1 MRTRC
6 VSVGLFALYLLC
18 GAPVPAQNATPA
30 EPGPTI
36 RTTVTEVNLDIVVRD
51 KKGKLVR
58 NLKPSDV
65 QIYEDGVLQQI
76 RSFRLA
82 AGHTE
87 AETTTATAPG
97 TPASSV
103 PLRKVNLVCI
113 VFHNQDNLDVS
124 MKKFTL
130 EAVQQFLQTQWQP
143 DTWVGVFALGSRL
156 IVLHPFTTNRTELL
170 RAAALGFS
178 GGTFQL
184 ARVADAVLNGT
195 PNLDV
200 IQGIANQAAHT
211 GGFVESL
218 QTGQLNNAAIL
229 DVTQNTGLAS
239 NAQRGDLVDQ
249 QRDFGHIQG
258 MQSNDQVKLLIQ
270 ELAQLPGHKTVLMLS
285 AGLPSEGNPEL
296 FDALLRQARQADM
309 SVYALDTN
317 GLSENSNLLAA
328 NAALQNVSNL
338 SQQESRSGLP
348 ANMVSGQGSAT
359 TSANA
364 NTTTTGSVGQEAEL
378 ARQDDYLHTAVRST
392 DTQAPLRALSEGTGG
407 FLIGGTNDFRKAF
420 QRLNEDVGM
429 HYEAIY
435 HPSSNIYDG
444 HLRKIEV
451 RMARADYTVE
461 SRTGYFA
468 VPTIHGSSA
477 LSGTDVAGL
486 TVLNSKPLPHA
497 FDFSSAAWEFR
508 SAGASRQI
516 GVAFELPASTLTATP
531 QTELKNHRLHVSL
544 LALVKDSSGE
554 IVDKFSQDSSFEI
567 PDDKLASVQTMPITW
582 THPFDLP
589 PGHYT
594 LEAALLDHEGN
605 RASTVTLPIDNP
617 ERKSLEM
624 SNVMLVERVETLKG
638 KPDPDN
644 PFEFATTRVVPQ
656 LRSSLDKGEQP
667 YVYFVVYPDKTD
679 SENARIEVEFLVN
692 GQSLAKQTADLPAPD
707 ATGAVPMV
715 VSAALKTGDC
725 ELKITAMQGNSSVSQ
740 SVKYAVA
747 AQ

>member
-1 MRTRC
+1 MRC
-6 VSVGLFALYLLC
+6 ASAGLLVVYPLF
-18 GAPVPAQNATPA
+18 GAPVSAQNSPPP

-65 QIYEDGVLQQI
+65 QIYEDGVLQNM
-76 RSFRLA
+76 RSFRLVA
-82 AGHTE
+82 AHPET
-87 AETTTATAPG
+87 ETTTATTPG
-97 TPASSV
+97 TAASTV

-113 VFHNQDNLDVS
+113 VFHNQDNLDVG
-124 MKKFTL
+124 MKKFTM

-143 DTWVGVFALGSRL
+143 DTWVGVLALGSRL
-156 IVLHPFTTNRTELL
+156 TVLHPFTTNRAELL
-170 RAAALGFS
+170 RAAAQGFT

-200 IQGIANQAAHT
+200 IQGVANQAAHT

-229 DVTQNTGLAS
+229 DVTQETGLAS

-258 MQSNDQVKLLIQ
+258 MQSNDQVKMLVQ

-296 FDALLRQARQADM
+296 FDALLRQARQADV

-348 ANMVSGQGSAT
+348 ANMASGQASAT
-359 TSANA
+359 TSANT

-378 ARQDDYLHTAVRST
+378 ARQDDYLHDAVRSS

-420 QRLNEDVGM
+420 QRLNEDVGT

-435 HPSSNIYDG
+435 HPSSNLYDG

-451 RMARADYTVE
+451 KMARADYTVE

-468 VPTIHGSSA
+468 VPAIHGSSA
-477 LSGTDVAGL
+477 LTGTEVAGL

-497 FDFSSAAWEFR
+497 FDFRSAAYEFR
-508 SAGASRQI
+508 SAGASGQI
-516 GVAFELPASTLTATP
+516 AVAFELPASMLTATP
-531 QTELKNHRLHVSL
+531 QTEIKTHRLHVSL
-544 LALVKDSSGE
+544 LALVKDSNGQ
-554 IVDKFSQDSSFEI
+554 IVDKFSQDSPFEI

-589 PGHYT
+589 AGHYT

-605 RASTVTLPIDNP
+605 RASTVTFPIDNP
-617 ERKSLEM
+617 ERKGLEM
-624 SNVMLVERVETLKG
+624 SNVMLVERVETLKR

-644 PFEFATTRVVPQ
+644 PFEFSATRVVPQ
-656 LRSSLDKGEQP
+656 LRSTLEKGEQP

-679 SENARIEVEFLVN
+679 SEKARIEVEFLVN
-692 GQSLAKQTADLPAPD
+692 GEALAKQTADLPAPD

-715 VSAALKTGDC
+715 VSAAIKAGDC
-725 ELKITAMQGNSSVSQ
+725 ELKITAMQGNSSASR
-740 SVKYAVA
+740 SVKYTVA